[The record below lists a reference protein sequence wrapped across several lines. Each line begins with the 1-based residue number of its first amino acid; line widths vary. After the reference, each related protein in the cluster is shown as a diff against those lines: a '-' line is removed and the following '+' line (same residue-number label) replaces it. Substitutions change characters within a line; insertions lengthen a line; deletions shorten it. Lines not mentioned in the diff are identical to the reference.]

1 MEKKHPLKSRKF
13 WVTIIALVV
22 SILAY
27 YFPPE
32 KVETA
37 EKIAMMILNVACA
50 LGYVVTEGKVD
61 KVRAKRSSKDIGGD
75 GAKTT

>member
-1 MEKKHPLKSRKF
+1 MERKHPLKSRKF

-32 KVETA
+32 RVETA

-61 KVRAKRSSKDIGGD
+61 KTRARSERKKEGGSE
-75 GAKTT
+75 KSS